1 MQTANES
8 TPGQPTAVGVAP
20 GTTTVL
26 LTGPT
31 AAGNGVVGCEN
42 PARAAQQRYYLF
54 PPGKFVDGVQRSAT
68 MIQAGPTSSATPA
81 PAASFTRRAASAE
94 AFTTAA
100 ATRVKRVLDP
110 YGTIESLKGALGSV
124 RRRRHVF
131 HENFR
136 VASRQEVNSALGIVL
151 APYGDRSPHPSFEM
165 VAATKDFGPQA
176 YCTRRPERGPNYRQA
191 QTAAYEPED
200 RNHSINGPRLGRLAQ
215 FTCRIAGVGCPP
227 NLGAVPT
234 DMQLS
239 TQYGYTPVV
248 SQWIPMKEGA
258 YSPAP
263 WVPPHGRPTS
273 NDPAFMTPWGKG
285 AAPAYR
291 RPGIAGPVAD
301 VATDNA
307 GVVTPMDPATA
318 AVHEL
323 KMHQDR
329 MYMLGILS
337 AGAVASTALVNVFR
351 YAAERRDARRAKTKV
366 AAEPAPSISGA
377 RRRRRRRR

>member
-1 MQTANES
+1 MQTAIEAS
-8 TPGQPTAVGVAP
+8 PGQPTAVGVAP

-31 AAGNGVVGCEN
+31 AQNAVVGCEN

-68 MIQAGPTSSATPA
+68 MTQAGPTSSATPA
-81 PAASFTRRAASAE
+81 PTASFTRRAPSAE

-110 YGTIESLKGALGSV
+110 YGTIESLKGALGRV
-124 RRRRHVF
+124 RRRR
-131 HENFR
+131 
-136 VASRQEVNSALGIVL
+136 LGIVL

-191 QTAAYEPED
+191 QTSAYEPED

-215 FTCRIAGVGCPP
+215 FTCRVAGVGCPTP
-227 NLGAVPT
+227 GMGAVPT

-239 TQYGYTPVV
+239 TQCGYTPVV

-263 WVPPHGRPTS
+263 WVPPHGRPTP
-273 NDPAFMTPWGKG
+273 NDPAFMTPWGNG
-285 AAPAYR
+285 AAPAYH
-291 RPGIAGPVAD
+291 RPGIAGPMASVLGAETAD
-301 VATDNA
+301 GTAP
-307 GVVTPMDPATA
+307 PMDPATA

-337 AGAVASTALVNVFR
+337 AGAVASTALINVFR
-351 YAAERRDARRAKTKV
+351 YAAERRDARRKKTRV
-366 AAEPAPSISGA
+366 DAEPTPSISGS
-377 RRRRRRRR
+377 RRRRRRRRRRR

>member
-1 MQTANES
+1 MQTAIES

-54 PPGKFVDGVQRSAT
+54 PPGKFVDGVQRAST
-68 MIQAGPTSSATPA
+68 MIQTGPAAEASPA
-81 PAASFTRRAASAE
+81 PTASFTRRAASAE

-110 YGTIESLKGALGSV
+110 YGTIEALKGTLSGAT
-124 RRRRHVF
+124 RRGHVF
-131 HENFR
+131 RENFR
-136 VASRQEVNSALGIVL
+136 VASRQEVNSALGALGIVL
-151 APYGDRSPHPSFEM
+151 APYGDRSPYPSFEM

-176 YCTRRPERGPNYRQA
+176 YCTDRPERGPNYRQDR
-191 QTAAYEPED
+191 TSAYEP
-200 RNHSINGPRLGRLAQ
+200 NGVLGRLAR
-215 FTCRIAGVGCPP
+215 FTCRTAGVGCPTP
-227 NLGAVPT
+227 GMGAVPT

-239 TQYGYTPVV
+239 TQYGYTPVM

-263 WVPPHGRPTS
+263 WAPPHGRPTP

-291 RPGIAGPVAD
+291 RPGIAGPMANVLGAETATAD
-301 VATDNA
+301 GAP
-307 GVVTPMDPATA
+307 PMDPATA

-337 AGAVASTALVNVFR
+337 AGAVASTALINVFR
-351 YAAERRDARRAKTKV
+351 YATERRDARRKKTRV
-366 AAEPAPSISGA
+366 DAEPTPSISGS
-377 RRRRRRRR
+377 RRRRRHRR

>member
-1 MQTANES
+1 MQTAIES

-31 AAGNGVVGCEN
+31 AADNGVVGCEN

-54 PPGKFVDGVQRSAT
+54 PPGKFVDGMQKAST
-68 MIQAGPTSSATPA
+68 MIQAGPTSSVSPA
-81 PAASFTRRAASAE
+81 PTASFTRRAPSAE

-110 YGTIESLKGALGSV
+110 YGTIEALKGTLSGA
-124 RRRRHVF
+124 RRRR
-131 HENFR
+131 
-136 VASRQEVNSALGIVL
+136 LGIVL

-176 YCTRRPERGPNYRQA
+176 YCTDRPERGPNYRQDR
-191 QTAAYEPED
+191 TSAYEP
-200 RNHSINGPRLGRLAQ
+200 NGVLGRLAR
-215 FTCRIAGVGCPP
+215 FTCRTAGVGCPTP
-227 NLGAVPT
+227 GMGAVPT

-239 TQYGYTPVV
+239 TQYGYTPVM

-273 NDPAFMTPWGKG
+273 NDPAFMTPWGEG

-291 RPGIAGPVAD
+291 RPGIAGPMANVLGAETATAD
-301 VATDNA
+301 GAP
-307 GVVTPMDPATA
+307 PMDPATA

-337 AGAVASTALVNVFR
+337 AGAVASTALINVFR
-351 YAAERRDARRAKTKV
+351 YATERRDARRKKTRV
-366 AAEPAPSISGA
+366 DAEPTPSISGS